1 MATTIT
7 VTEDVTEVT
16 VTETTTQLNITPQVT
31 TVGVSAVDITAAN
44 TAQSVSLTPTG
55 NISATNVQAG
65 FNELASEVAFLSGA
79 DFTGDVT
86 ISNGE
91 LTVNGKVE
99 AELFQGDIDGAVHFK
114 GAVASGATL
123 TKGDVVYISGHSG
136 QKTEVDK
143 ADASDI
149 NKMPAFGIVAADP
162 VGQNVD
168 VVTFGTLATINTSA
182 YSEGDELF
190 VSTTAGQLTST
201 APSGEGNLVQKIAK
215 VVRAGVS
222 GNIKIMGAGR
232 TNATPN
238 LNNGNIFIGDSNNK
252 ATTASFAAQVASADI
267 TESQITD
274 LQSYLTDYTVTE
286 ADVRAHESAIQITE
300 SQITNLQSYLTAES
314 DPVFSAHAA
323 SGVTSTKISQWDTA
337 YGWGD
342 HAGAG
347 YLTSETSHDDVVVD
361 TDFTSAGF
369 MKRGASSG
377 TYEIAST
384 IAFTDLDCVKDEDD
398 MASDSATHIPTQQS
412 VAAYVKDLIADQE
425 KVCAYYKNPSSF
437 LGLTTSFSTPFA
449 EFYTP
454 SYSEKRLHEL
464 DYSFHLDST
473 TSGESNKCHVSVEI
487 KKTSSATTAFS
498 LGDAT
503 RVSGGNAT
511 YNDILSIDGDVTDK
525 ISIYGSIA
533 LSATPAQGFASR
545 SIYEVYYNRNTDKT
559 YITYSAYPNSLIF
572 DSDGAVELF
581 HDPFKFSTNQSAW
594 VVLNDHVI
602 NVYGAFQDTIQHIHI
617 KLGYIQ
623 QSFGYRVR
631 IRESQTDDN
640 LQVFD
645 ISSRQKTRKV

>member
-1 MATTIT
+1 MATDIT
-7 VTEDVTEVT
+7 VTEDVTTVT
-16 VTETTTQLNITPQVT
+16 VTESTTAIDISPQVT
-31 TVGVSAVDITAAN
+31 SVGVSAVDITAAN
-44 TAQSVSLTPTG
+44 IASSISLTPTG

-99 AELFQGDIDGAVHFK
+99 AELFQGDIDGAIHFK

-143 ADASDI
+143 ADASDS

-168 VVTFGTLATINTSA
+168 VVTFGTLKTINTSA

-238 LNNGNIFIGDSNNK
+238 LNNGNIFIGDSNNQ
-252 ATTASFAAQVASADI
+252 ATTVSFATQVASADI

-286 ADVRAHESAIQITE
+286 LDVKAHEAAIQITE
-300 SQITNLQSYLTAES
+300 SQITNLQSYLTTET

-337 YGWGD
+337 YDWGD
-342 HAGAG
+342 HADAG
-347 YLTSETSHDDVVVD
+347 YLTSIANGSID
-361 TDFTSAGF
+361 TDQLADDAVTAAKIADGVIIGTSGTQKIDDGTLEIALEKDNAAGF
-369 MKRGASSG
+369 PDYNIPILNLTTIENRASGKMLTFSENEAEITNSTAALGKVPYASYGSLFIGVNNCGLHMSSSFSNVIFPCDARGEHNNNTISLGASSQ
-377 TYEIAST
+377 TFKDIYATDTTINTSDRNKKQDITALSDAETNVAIACKGLLKKYKWKQSVEEKGGDARWHFGI
-384 IAFTDLDCVKDEDD
+384 IAQELETAFADQGLD
-398 MASDSATHIPTQQS
+398 ASDYGVFIKEEVETDGVTETHYAIRYNELLAFI
-412 VAAYVKDLIADQE
+412 VAAI
-425 KVCAYYKNPSSF
+425 
-437 LGLTTSFSTPFA
+437 
-449 EFYTP
+449 
-454 SYSEKRLHEL
+454 
-464 DYSFHLDST
+464 
-473 TSGESNKCHVSVEI
+473 
-487 KKTSSATTAFS
+487 
-498 LGDAT
+498 
-503 RVSGGNAT
+503 
-511 YNDILSIDGDVTDK
+511 
-525 ISIYGSIA
+525 
-533 LSATPAQGFASR
+533 
-545 SIYEVYYNRNTDKT
+545 
-559 YITYSAYPNSLIF
+559 
-572 DSDGAVELF
+572 
-581 HDPFKFSTNQSAW
+581 
-594 VVLNDHVI
+594 
-602 NVYGAFQDTIQHIHI
+602 
-617 KLGYIQ
+617 
-623 QSFGYRVR
+623 
-631 IRESQTDDN
+631 
-640 LQVFD
+640 
-645 ISSRQKTRKV
+645 

>member
-44 TAQSVSLTPTG
+44 IASSVSLTPTG

-143 ADASDI
+143 ADASDS

-162 VGQNVD
+162 VSQNVD
-168 VVTFGTLATINTSA
+168 VVTFGTLKTINTSA

-190 VSTTAGQLTST
+190 VSTTAGQITST

-238 LNNGNIFIGDSNNK
+238 LNDGNIFIGDSNNL
-252 ATTASFAAQVASADI
+252 ATTASFATQVASADI

-274 LQSYLTDYTVTE
+274 LQSYLTTE
-286 ADVRAHESAIQITE
+286 T
-300 SQITNLQSYLTAES
+300 

-323 SGVTSTKISQWDTA
+323 SGVTSTKIDQWDTA
-337 YGWGD
+337 YSWGN
-342 HAGAG
+342 HADAG
-347 YLTSETSHDDVVVD
+347 YLTSETSHTDVVVD
-361 TDFTSAGF
+361 GDFTSAGF
-369 MKRGASSG
+369 IKRGASAG

-384 IAFTDLDCVKDEDD
+384 VSFTDLDCVKDEDD
-398 MASDSATHIPTQQS
+398 MASDSAGHVPTQQS
-412 VAAYVKDLIADQE
+412 VKAFVEDQE
-425 KVCAYYKNPSSF
+425 KIHIYTRDYPNNFS
-437 LGLTTSFSTPFA
+437 LGN
-449 EFYTP
+449 
-454 SYSEKRLHEL
+454 SYSDIFEEFETPTYTEKRLHEIDINL
-464 DYSFHLDST
+464 HLIGGST
-473 TSGESNKCHVSVEI
+473 TDNDGSIIVEAEVP
-487 KKTSSATTAFS
+487 TGTTVFS
-498 LGDAT
+498 LGNAT
-503 RVSGGNAT
+503 RYGGGQQSFSG
-511 YNDILSIDGDVTDK
+511 ILQIDGDVTDQVSDGGS
-525 ISIYGSIA
+525 ISLSTNPSGDFSSRGIYGVHYDR
-533 LSATPAQGFASR
+533 AS
-545 SIYEVYYNRNTDKT
+545 DKT
-559 YITYSAYPNSLIF
+559 RIEYSEYPSALITNEPT
-572 DSDGAVELF
+572 ELF
-581 HDPFKFSTNQSAW
+581 HDPFRFSTSGTFIT
-594 VVLNDHVI
+594 VDDISL
-602 NVYGAFQDTIQHIHI
+602 NVYGAGQDTQQ
-617 KLGYIQ
+617 KLTARFGYISQ
-623 QSFGYRVR
+623 GFKYRVR
-631 IRESQTDDN
+631 MREQASGTDQ
-640 LQVFD
+640 L
-645 ISSRQKTRKV
+645 IHRKVKYKLTSRKV